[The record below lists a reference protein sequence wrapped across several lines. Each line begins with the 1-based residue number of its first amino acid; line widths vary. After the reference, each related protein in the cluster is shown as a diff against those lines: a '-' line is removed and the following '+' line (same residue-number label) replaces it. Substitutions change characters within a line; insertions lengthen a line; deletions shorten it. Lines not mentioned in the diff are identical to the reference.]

1 MNPRKNAEEIALAR
15 CQILGPLLQSE
26 MDPAKRAQEIRRI
39 SDQHHLSERTVRR
52 WLSRYAEDGFRGLL
66 TKPKPA
72 HDRSSSVTEEIV
84 DAAVILRREVP
95 TRSVS
100 DLIRI
105 LELEGRIPYGQVK
118 RSTLQDHLEKRG
130 YGARQIAMYNTGSAG
145 ASRRF
150 ERTGR
155 NELWQADIKYLLV
168 LPATAKRPAV
178 QLYTSVF
185 LDDATRLVT
194 GLRVYERQDI
204 HCVMDCFRHAIET
217 NGVPEELYTDNGR
230 QYIGKQLQQTCHK
243 LGIRLMH
250 AKPYAAASK
259 GKVEALNKYLDKFVA
274 EVKLKHPQSAAEVQY
289 ELDLWLSVFYQ
300 QKIHSALN
308 GRTPEEAFRENRKEL
323 RFVTPD
329 DLNFAFTLTEE
340 RLVDKTGCI
349 SFRSRLWDVGP
360 DLIGL
365 KVSVQY
371 STDNPTEL
379 LVSHPNAE
387 TRAIRELQPTSF
399 CSRKKKV
406 LSDTTVTSSRAL
418 NAAAAKCEQQ
428 KSRLGATNF
437 RGFMEDNGH
446 V

>member
-1 MNPRKNAEEIALAR
+1 
-15 CQILGPLLQSE
+15 
-26 MDPAKRAQEIRRI
+26 MDSAKRAQEVRRI
-39 SDQHHLSERTVRR
+39 AEQHQLSERTIRR
-52 WLSRYAEDGFRGLL
+52 WLSRYAQEGFRGLM
-66 TKPKPA
+66 TRPKPA
-72 HDRSSSVTEEIV
+72 HDRSSSVSEEIV

-95 TRSVS
+95 TRSVA

-105 LELEGRIPYGQVK
+105 LELEGRIARGQVK

-130 YGARQIAMYNTGSAG
+130 YGARQLATYNTGSAG

-150 ERTGR
+150 ERSGR

-168 LPATAKRPAV
+168 LPATAKRPAL

-194 GLRVYERQDI
+194 GLRVYERQDV
-204 HCVMDCFRHAIET
+204 HCVMDCFRHAIEV
-217 NGVPEELYTDNGR
+217 NGVPEELYTDNGK
-230 QYIGKQLQQTCHK
+230 QYISKQLRQTCPK
-243 LGIRLMH
+243 LGIRLMR

-274 EVKLKHPQSAAEVQY
+274 EVKLKHPQSAAEVQH
-289 ELDLWLSVFYQ
+289 ELDLWLDVFYQ
-300 QKIHSALN
+300 KKIHSALK
-308 GRTPEEAFRENRKEL
+308 GRTPEEAFRENQKEL

-349 SFRSRLWDVGP
+349 SFRSRLWDAGA

-365 KVSVQY
+365 KVSIQY
-371 STDNPTEL
+371 GADNPTEL
-379 LVSHPNAE
+379 LVSHPLFE
-387 TRAIRELQPTSF
+387 PRIVRELRPDSF
-399 CSRKKKV
+399 CSRKKSV
-406 LSDTTVTSSRAL
+406 AGDTSATRSRAL
-418 NAAAAKCEQQ
+418 DAAEKQYRQQ
-428 KSRLGATNF
+428 HNQLGATNF
-437 RGFMEDNGH
+437 RGFMEDGRH

>member
-1 MNPRKNAEEIALAR
+1 MSISKNAEDIALAR
-15 CQILGPLLQSE
+15 CQLLGPLLQSE
-26 MDPAKRAQEIRRI
+26 LDPAKRAQEVRRI
-39 SDQHHLSERTVRR
+39 AEQHHLSERTIRR
-52 WLSRYAEDGFRGLL
+52 WLSRYAQEGFRGLM
-66 TKPKPA
+66 TQPKPA

-95 TRSVS
+95 TRSVA

-105 LELEGRIPYGQVK
+105 LELEGRITRGQVK

-150 ERTGR
+150 ERSGR

-168 LPATAKRPAV
+168 LPATAQRPAV

-204 HCVMDCFRHAIET
+204 HCVMDCFRHAIEV

-259 GKVEALNKYLDKFVA
+259 GKVEAVNKYLDKFVA
-274 EVKLKHPQSAAEVQY
+274 EVKLKHPSSAAEVQH

-300 QKIHSALN
+300 QKIHSALK

-371 STDNPTEL
+371 STDNPVEL
-379 LVSHPNAE
+379 LISHPNAE
-387 TRAIRELQPTSF
+387 ARVIHELKPSSF

-406 LSDTTVTSSRAL
+406 ISDSTVTTSRAL
-418 NAAAAKCEQQ
+418 EAAAKKYRQQ
-428 KSRLGATNF
+428 NIQLGATNF
-437 RGFMEDNGH
+437 RGFMEDSSH

>member
-1 MNPRKNAEEIALAR
+1 MHLVKNAEDIALAR

-26 MDPAKRAQEIRRI
+26 MDPAKRAQEIRKI
-39 SDQHHLSERTVRR
+39 AEQHQLSERTVRR
-52 WLSRYAEDGFRGLL
+52 WLSRYAADGFRGLM
-66 TKPKPA
+66 TQPKPT
-72 HDRSSSVTEEIV
+72 HDRTSSVTEEIV

-95 TRSVS
+95 TRSVA

-230 QYIGKQLQQTCHK
+230 QYIGRQLQQTCHK

-274 EVKLKHPQSAAEVQY
+274 EIKLKHPQSAAEVQH

-308 GRTPEEAFRENRKEL
+308 GRSPEQAFRENRKEL

-406 LSDTTVTSSRAL
+406 LSNTIVTTSRVL
-418 NAAAAKCEQQ
+418 DAAAKKHGQQ
-428 KSRLGATNF
+428 KTRLGATNF

>member
-1 MNPRKNAEEIALAR
+1 MNVSKNAEEIAYAR

-26 MDPAKRAQEIRRI
+26 MDPAKRAYEIRRAAE
-39 SDQHHLSERTVRR
+39 QHHLSERTVRR
-52 WLSRYAEDGFRGLL
+52 WLSRYAEDGFRGLM
-66 TKPKPA
+66 TQPKPA
-72 HDRSSSVTEEIV
+72 HDRTSSVTEEIV

-95 TRSVS
+95 TRSVA

-105 LELEGRIPYGQVK
+105 LELEGRIPTGQVK

-168 LPATAKRPAV
+168 LPATAKRPAL

-230 QYIGKQLQQTCHK
+230 QYIGRQLQQTCHK

-274 EVKLKHPQSAAEVQY
+274 EVKLKHPQSAAEVQH

-300 QKIHSALN
+300 QKIHSALK
-308 GRTPEEAFRENRKEL
+308 GKTPEEAFRENRKEL

-329 DLNFAFTLTEE
+329 TLNFAFTLTEE
-340 RLVDKTGCI
+340 RLVDKTGCV
-349 SFRSRLWDVGP
+349 SFRSELWDAGP

-365 KVSVQY
+365 KVSVEY
-371 STDNPTEL
+371 SADNPDEL
-379 LVSHPNAE
+379 IVSHPNIE
-387 TRAIRELQPTSF
+387 PRVIHKLRPSSF
-399 CSRKKKV
+399 CSRRTKA
-406 LSDTTVTSSRAL
+406 LADTAATTSRAL
-418 NAAAAKCEQQ
+418 DAAAKTHHQQ
-428 KSRLGATNF
+428 KTQLGATNF
-437 RGFMEDNGH
+437 RGFMEEDRH

>member
-1 MNPRKNAEEIALAR
+1 MNVSKNAEEIAYAR

-26 MDPAKRAQEIRRI
+26 MDPAKRAYEIRKMAE
-39 SDQHHLSERTVRR
+39 QHQLSERTVRR
-52 WLSRYAEDGFRGLL
+52 WLSRYTEDGFRGLM
-66 TKPKPA
+66 TKSKPA

-105 LELEGRIPYGQVK
+105 LELEGRIPCGQVK

-168 LPATAKRPAV
+168 LPATAQRPAL

-204 HCVMDCFRHAIET
+204 RCVMDCFRHAIET

-274 EVKLKHPQSAAEVQY
+274 EVKLKHPQSAAEVQH

-300 QKIHSALN
+300 QKIHSALH

-329 DLNFAFTLTEE
+329 TLNFAFTTTEA

-349 SFRSRLWDVGP
+349 SFHSRLWDAGP

-365 KVSVQY
+365 KVTTQY
-371 STDNPTEL
+371 SPENPKEL
-379 LVSHPNAE
+379 IVSHPNIE
-387 TRAIRELQPTSF
+387 PRVIHEVHPSSF

-406 LSDTTVTSSRAL
+406 LSDTTATTSRVL
-418 NAAAAKCEQQ
+418 DAAAKKHSQQ
-428 KSRLGATNF
+428 KTQLGATNF